1 MRRRI
6 SSLVQSRPA
15 RTAAQPE
22 LGSRIPLVS
31 LIQALSVAEHLNFRH
46 AASALGVS
54 QSSVSTR
61 IKQLEQDLGIA
72 LFERRHRG
80 VRLTEAGQHFLE
92 HVATGIEHLDH
103 AVRTAGAIA
112 RGEQGRL
119 CVGLYSSIAAGFLAE
134 LLREFRELHP
144 AVDLQITEGRARDTI
159 REVREARLD
168 VAFIV
173 GVPPAG
179 DCHSKPLWK
188 EALLVAL
195 RERHALA
202 EMEGV
207 KWAELADET
216 FVTRGGGVGPQVHDH
231 IVRRLAEHWSQPRI
245 QRVDVERDTLMS
257 MVAQGYGITLTSEA
271 AAHVPF
277 PGVVFR
283 PILDEPEPI
292 IFSALWSPHNR
303 GQALKIFSHLRN
315 GNPRACH
322 PEVDDATRRAFANT
336 RSVDMNRSSMGAISL
351 AGSIGAAVPV
361 VRANIS
367 P

>member
-1 MRRRI
+1 MRRII
-6 SSLVQSRPA
+6 SLSRDRQKEP
-15 RTAAQPE
+15 
-22 LGSRIPLVS
+22 LGSRIPLAS

-46 AASALGVS
+46 AAAALGVS

-61 IKQLEQDLGIA
+61 IKQLEQDLGVL

-103 AVRTAGAIA
+103 AVRTAGAVA

-119 CVGLYSSIAAGFLAE
+119 RVGLYSSIAAGFLAE
-134 LLREFRELHP
+134 LLGQFRELHP
-144 AVDLQITEGRARDTI
+144 AVDLQIIEGRARDTI

-168 VAFIV
+168 VAFVV

-179 DCHSKPLWK
+179 DCHSKLLWT

-195 RERHALA
+195 REGHPLTEA
-202 EMEGV
+202 EGV
-207 KWAELADET
+207 RWPELAGEP
-216 FVTRGGGVGPQVHDH
+216 FLARRGGAGPQVHDH
-231 IVRRLAEHWSQPRI
+231 IVLRLAGNWSQPQIKRF
-245 QRVDVERDTLMS
+245 DVAHDTLMS

-271 AAHVPF
+271 AAQVSF

-292 IFSALWSPHNR
+292 TFSALWSPHNR
-303 GQALKIFSHLRN
+303 SQALMNLLALAQRKSQGLS
-315 GNPRACH
+315 PRS
-322 PEVDDATRRAFANT
+322 R
-336 RSVDMNRSSMGAISL
+336 
-351 AGSIGAAVPV
+351 
-361 VRANIS
+361 
-367 P
+367 

>member
-1 MRRRI
+1 MRRVVTGLRNVH
-6 SSLVQSRPA
+6 SA
-15 RTAAQPE
+15 RSPDDLALSP

-31 LIQALSVAEHLNFRH
+31 LIQALVVAEHLNFRH
-46 AASALGVS
+46 AASAMGVS

-61 IKQLEQDLGIA
+61 IKQLEQDLGTL

-92 HVATGIEHLDH
+92 HVAIGIEHLDH
-103 AVRTAGAIA
+103 AVRTAGTIA

-119 CVGLYSSIAAGFLAE
+119 RVGLYSSIAAGFLAE
-134 LLREFRELHP
+134 LLSQFREQYP

-168 VAFIV
+168 VAFVV

-179 DCHSKPLWK
+179 ECHSKPLWT

-195 RERHALA
+195 PERHLLA
-202 EMEGV
+202 GAESVM
-207 KWAELADET
+207 WSELASEN
-216 FVTRGGGVGPQVHDH
+216 FLTRSGGAGPQAHDH
-231 IVRRLAEHWSQPRI
+231 IVLRLAEHWNQFRI
-245 QRVDVERDTLMS
+245 QRYDVERDTLMS

-271 AAHVPF
+271 AAQASF

-292 IFSALWSPHNR
+292 TFSAVWSPHNR
-303 GQALKIFSHLRN
+303 SQALLN
-315 GNPRACH
+315 L
-322 PEVDDATRRAFANT
+322 
-336 RSVDMNRSSMGAISL
+336 L
-351 AGSIGAAVPV
+351 ALAQRKSEGK
-361 VRANIS
+361 S
-367 P
+367 PGIR